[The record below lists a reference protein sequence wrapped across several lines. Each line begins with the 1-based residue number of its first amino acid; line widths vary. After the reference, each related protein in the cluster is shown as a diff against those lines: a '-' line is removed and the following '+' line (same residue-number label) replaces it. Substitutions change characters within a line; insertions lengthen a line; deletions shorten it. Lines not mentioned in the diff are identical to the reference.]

1 MQGIEYKRLNLKIE
15 DGVYLVAYGYED
27 FTNRPSNPR
36 VHKMHDYTLQFIE
49 FGAGFYQL
57 NDALYKLKKHD
68 LFYIP
73 YNEPILY
80 KKNPA
85 DPYKYYWISFK
96 GDGVENLLRECRIS
110 VQNPVIHIEDGEKV
124 LSVFRSLIPSAALT
138 PIQLKAAFYSIFSEL
153 QALLA
158 PSPDKSRSTVCPPD
172 TLLEEIVGF
181 IEINHSQ
188 PDLTISEIANIFHIN
203 TVYLYRLFISQKGMS
218 AKEYL
223 QAYRIEKAK
232 NLLREGHSVTY
243 VSAQCG
249 FSDIYYF
256 SRAFK
261 KQTGISPQSFQKTV
275 QKPEK

>member
-1 MQGIEYKRLNLKIE
+1 M
-15 DGVYLVAYGYED
+15 
-27 FTNRPSNPR
+27 
-36 VHKMHDYTLQFIE
+36 
-49 FGAGFYQL
+49 
-57 NDALYKLKKHD
+57 
-68 LFYIP
+68 
-73 YNEPILY
+73 
-80 KKNPA
+80 
-85 DPYKYYWISFK
+85 
-96 GDGVENLLRECRIS
+96 
-110 VQNPVIHIEDGEKV
+110 
-124 LSVFRSLIPSAALT
+124 
-138 PIQLKAAFYSIFSEL
+138 
-153 QALLA
+153 
-158 PSPDKSRSTVCPPD
+158 PPD

-261 KQTGISPQSFQKTV
+261 KQTGISPLSFQKNV